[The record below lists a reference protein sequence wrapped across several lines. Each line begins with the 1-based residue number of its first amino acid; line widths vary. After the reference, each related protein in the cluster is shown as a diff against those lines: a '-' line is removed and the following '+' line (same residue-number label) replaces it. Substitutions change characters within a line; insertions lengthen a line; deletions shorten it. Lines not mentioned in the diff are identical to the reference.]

1 MLIISE
7 YLRLRK
13 LYLHKEFL
21 HENKQRSFQI
31 AEVEIQMCG
40 IFGVAL
46 KKPIPLTKVFRV
58 LEKLEVHQYPQELKP
73 VGGYGAGVA
82 ILLNDGSVLFEKVGK
97 VNNSSVRHLAKIVN
111 AKVNEASVL
120 VGHVRMPSPEFMESA
135 KFKETAQPY
144 VVELDPNLTIVSVH
158 NGKVENYK
166 ELREKLGKEHVF
178 ESEKVELIDSE
189 VIPHYFEELLN
200 EIDNVDEALYT
211 LFCALKGSNAIAM
224 LQIDEE
230 NTFLHLIH
238 KGKTRGL
245 TVWTNERNEVIFCS
259 RKEPLIE
266 VFEDMLVQG
275 KFTEKISIPYGEDTG
290 LKLSFALKSS

>member
-1 MLIISE
+1 
-7 YLRLRK
+7 
-13 LYLHKEFL
+13 
-21 HENKQRSFQI
+21 
-31 AEVEIQMCG
+31 MCG
-40 IFGVAL
+40 IFGFA
-46 KKPIPLTKVFRV
+46 LTKTMPLVGVFKL
-58 LEKLEVHQYPQELKP
+58 LEKLEVHQYPEELKP

-97 VNNSSVRHLAKIVN
+97 INNSPVRQLAKIVN
-111 AKVNEASVL
+111 AKVNDASVL
-120 VGHVRMPSPEFMESA
+120 IGHVRMPSPE
-135 KFKETAQPY
+135 FKETAQPY

-200 EIDNVDEALYT
+200 EIDDIDEALYT
-211 LFCALKGSNAIAM
+211 LFCALQGSNAIAM

-245 TVWTNERNEVIFCS
+245 TVWTNEQNEVIFCS

-266 VFEDMLVQG
+266 EFNDTLVRG
-275 KFTEKISIPYGEDTG
+275 KFKEKVSIAWREDVG
-290 LKLSFALKSS
+290 LKLSYQLSSK

>member
-1 MLIISE
+1 VS
-7 YLRLRK
+7 
-13 LYLHKEFL
+13 KEFYVRISRANFKL
-21 HENKQRSFQI
+21 RGK
-31 AEVEIQMCG
+31 IQMCG
-40 IFGVAL
+40 IFGFA
-46 KKPIPLTKVFRV
+46 LTKTMPLVGVFKL
-58 LEKLEVHQYPQELKP
+58 LEKLEVHQYPEELKP

-97 VNNSSVRHLAKIVN
+97 INNSPVRQLAKIVN
-111 AKVNEASVL
+111 AKVNDASVL
-120 VGHVRMPSPEFMESA
+120 IGHVRMPSPEFMESA

-200 EIDNVDEALYT
+200 EIDDIDEALYT

-266 VFEDMLVQG
+266 EFNNTLVRG
-275 KFTEKISIPYGEDTG
+275 KFKEKVSIAWREDVG
-290 LKLSFALKSS
+290 LKLSFPVSFRVKG

>member
-1 MLIISE
+1 
-7 YLRLRK
+7 
-13 LYLHKEFL
+13 
-21 HENKQRSFQI
+21 
-31 AEVEIQMCG
+31 MCG
-40 IFGVAL
+40 IFGFTL
-46 KKPIPLTKVFRV
+46 TKPIPLARVFRL
-58 LEKLEVHQYPQELKP
+58 LEKLEIHQYPQELKP
-73 VGGYGAGVA
+73 VGGYGSGVA
-82 ILLNDGSVLFEKVGK
+82 ILLNDGSVLFEKIGK
-97 VNNSSVRHLAKIVN
+97 VNNSPVRHLAKIVN
-111 AKVNEASVL
+111 AKASEASVL

-200 EIDNVDEALYT
+200 EIDNVDETLYA
-211 LFCALKGSNAIAM
+211 LFCSLQGSNAIAM

-230 NTFLHLIH
+230 NTYLHLIH

-245 TVWTNERNEVIFCS
+245 TVWTNEQNEVIFCS
-259 RKEPLIE
+259 RKEPLMEEFNEI
-266 VFEDMLVQG
+266 LVKG
-275 KFTEKISIPYGEDTG
+275 EFKEKISIPYREDAG
-290 LKLSFALKSS
+290 VKLSYQLEFEVKG

>member
-1 MLIISE
+1 LTLS
-7 YLRLRK
+7 
-13 LYLHKEFL
+13 KEFYVGIDKASFQSRD
-21 HENKQRSFQI
+21 ENK
-31 AEVEIQMCG
+31 MCG
-40 IFGVAL
+40 IFGFAL
-46 KKPIPLTKVFRV
+46 TKPLSLAKVFRL
-58 LEKLEVHQYPQELKP
+58 LEKLEVHQYPRELKP

-82 ILLNDGSVLFEKVGK
+82 ILSNEGNIILEKVGK
-97 VNNSSVRHLAKIVN
+97 IGNSPAECLSEIV
-111 AKVNEASVL
+111 KVDKASVL
-120 VGHVRMPSPEFMESA
+120 VGHVRMPSPEFMKSA

-200 EIDNVDEALYT
+200 ETDNIDEALYT
-211 LFCALKGSNAIAM
+211 LFCALQGSNAIAM
-224 LQIDEE
+224 LQITEE
-230 NTFLHLIH
+230 NTFVHVIH

-266 VFEDMLVQG
+266 EFSKVLAKG
-275 KFTEKISIPYGEDTG
+275 KFKEKISIPYGEDVG
-290 LKLSFALKSS
+290 LKLSYQLSSK

>member
-1 MLIISE
+1 
-7 YLRLRK
+7 
-13 LYLHKEFL
+13 
-21 HENKQRSFQI
+21 
-31 AEVEIQMCG
+31 MCG
-40 IFGVAL
+40 IFGFAL
-46 KKPIPLTKVFRV
+46 RKPISLARVFRL
-58 LEKLEVHQYPQELKP
+58 LEKLEVHQYPNEPKP

-82 ILLNDGSVLFEKVGK
+82 ILTDEGDIILEKVGK
-97 VNNSSVRHLAKIVN
+97 VSDSPARSLSEIVN
-111 AKVNEASVL
+111 IDEASVL

-144 VVELDPNLTIVSVH
+144 IVELDPNLTIISAH

-166 ELREKLGKEHVF
+166 ELRERLSGKHVL

-200 EIDNVDEALYT
+200 EAGSIDEALYR
-211 LFCALKGSNAIAM
+211 LFCALQGSNAIVM
-224 LQIDEE
+224 LQTDEE

-245 TVWTNERNEVIFCS
+245 TVWTNEQNEVIFCS

-266 VFEDMLVQG
+266 EFSTILDRG
-275 KFTEKISIPYGEDTG
+275 KFREKISIPYREDAG
-290 LKLSFALKSS
+290 LKLSYQLTRK

>member
-1 MLIISE
+1 
-7 YLRLRK
+7 
-13 LYLHKEFL
+13 
-21 HENKQRSFQI
+21 
-31 AEVEIQMCG
+31 MCG
-40 IFGVAL
+40 IFGFAL
-46 KKPIPLTKVFRV
+46 KKPMPLVGVFRL
-58 LEKLEVHQYPQELKP
+58 LEKLEAHQYPQELKP
-73 VGGYGAGVA
+73 VGGHGAGVA
-82 ILLNDGSVLFEKVGK
+82 ILLNDGSVLSEKVGE
-97 VNNSSVRHLAKIVN
+97 VNNSPVRQLAKIVN

-144 VVELDPNLTIVSVH
+144 VVEFEPNLTIVSIH

-178 ESEKVELIDSE
+178 ESEKVKLIDSE

-200 EIDNVDEALYT
+200 ETEDVDEAMYA
-211 LFCALKGSNAIAM
+211 LFCALQGSNAIAM

-245 TVWTNERNEVIFCS
+245 TVWTNEQGEVIFCS
-259 RKEPLIE
+259 RKEPLIQE
-266 VFEDMLVQG
+266 FNGKLVRG
-275 KFTEKISIPYGEDTG
+275 KFKEKVSIAWREDVG
-290 LKLSFALKSS
+290 LKLSFPVSFKVKG